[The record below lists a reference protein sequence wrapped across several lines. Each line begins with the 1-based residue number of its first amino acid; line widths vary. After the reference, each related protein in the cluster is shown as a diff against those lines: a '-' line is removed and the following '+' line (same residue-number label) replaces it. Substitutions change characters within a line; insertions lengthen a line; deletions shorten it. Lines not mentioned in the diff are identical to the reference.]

1 MTVKRARLI
10 ANPAS
15 RTLPSRDRLATAP
28 AWLRLHGWQ
37 VDSFVSQAPGHTE
50 QLAREAA
57 QLGYDVVI
65 AAGGDGTL
73 NEVVNGIAGS
83 ETAVAAIPGG
93 TANVWAVEAG
103 IPTHPASVA
112 AMIERGRR
120 ARVDLG
126 LAGDRYFL
134 LMASVGIDSLV
145 ASVVTSQSKARRGR
159 RAYIGRGV
167 REVMRYR
174 GILAEIRADGWSWR
188 GPLLLA
194 LLGNTRSYGAM
205 ISIAHRADASDGL
218 LDLVVYRAGMP
229 LGAAVHLLRTVTG
242 MHVGRDGTEYR
253 RVREAEIS
261 TTPSVPIQA
270 DGEIVG
276 HTPMRFSIA
285 PRALN
290 VVVPSHTRIPS
301 LDGGR
306 GWRARSG

>member
-1 MTVKRARLI
+1 MKRARLI

-37 VDSFVSQAPGHTE
+37 VDGFVSQAPGHTE
-50 QLAREAA
+50 ELAREAA
-57 QLGYDVVI
+57 HLGYDVVI

-120 ARVDLG
+120 IRVDLG
-126 LAGDRYFL
+126 LAGGRYFL
-134 LMASVGIDSLV
+134 LMASAGIDSLV

-167 REVMRYR
+167 RELLRYR

-205 ISIAHRADASDGL
+205 ISIAHQADATDGL
-218 LDLVVYRAGMP
+218 LDLVVYRSGKP
-229 LGAAVHLLRTVTG
+229 VGAAVHLLRTVTG
-242 MHVGRDGTEYR
+242 LHAGGYGAEYR

-261 TTPSVPIQA
+261 TTPSVPVQA

-290 VVVPSHTRIPS
+290 VVVPSHARIPS

-306 GWRARSG
+306 GWRARGG